1 MSAIKLPAKDRAALR
16 RLSEDDRR
24 WFERHPDREFRL
36 RKPAPRELG
45 MMQAQGSS
53 HVLVRQVLPGCRMRL
68 AMLCINVPDVDPVLR
83 QLWHR
88 GVVYAPEAGR
98 A

>member
-1 MSAIKLPAKDRAALR
+1 
-16 RLSEDDRR
+16 
-24 WFERHPDREFRL
+24 
-36 RKPAPRELG
+36 

-53 HVLVRQVLPGCRMRL
+53 HVLVRQVRPGCRMRL

-88 GVVYAPEAGR
+88 GIVYAPEAGR